1 MKTSVITRNQNG
13 ATAVEFAIILPV
25 LILVLFGI
33 IEFGLVLFN
42 KQIITNASREGA
54 RFGIVNRDPVV
65 RFRTDADIDEISNR
79 VSDWLADHLVTFGD
93 TDGAEIVV
101 EIRDNSLPPP
111 DFFDKAKDIAL
122 GNRCTVFGCPL
133 KVTVRYDYEFLV
145 LSIFG
150 FGPITLDGHSEM
162 RME

>member
-54 RFGIVNRDPVV
+54 RAGIVNRDPVV
-65 RFRTDADIDEISNR
+65 RFRTETPFIEDVVSN
-79 VSDWLADHLVTFGD
+79 WLAGHLVTFGD

-101 EIRDNSLPPP
+101 EIWDNDLG
-111 DFFDKAKDIAL
+111 DFDEVNDIDPV
-122 GNRCTVFGCPL
+122 NRCTVFECPL
-133 KVTVRYDYEFLV
+133 RVTVKYDYEFLV
-145 LSIFG
+145 LSLPLRFLG
-150 FGPITLDGHSEM
+150 FGSIILDGTSEM